1 MIITEEEITL
11 LVMLLEG
18 IQDLATTAMTF
29 QQREDICYWLAND
42 SQLNTLRLKLEAG
55 QSQ

>member
-29 QQREDICYWLAND
+29 QQREDICYWLASD
-42 SQLNTLRLKLEAG
+42 TQLNTLRLKLEAG